1 MKTSPYHVNA
11 ATSAGA
17 VDKPAASFCSSPKNR
32 DIVTPIP
39 QNSVLSSNQPT
50 GLKNF
55 LTEQPFLDVGAS
67 CACHDYSKLGKGSLV
82 RDEHVSRAPGVTG
95 RDRGCPH

>member
-1 MKTSPYHVNA
+1 MKTSPYHVYA

-17 VDKPAASFCSSPKNR
+17 VDKPGVAFAAPAKNSVV
-32 DIVTPIP
+32 VTPNP
-39 QNSVLSSNQPT
+39 QNNVLNSNQPT

-55 LTEQPFLDVGAS
+55 LTEQPFLDVGAR

-82 RDEHVSRAPGVTG
+82 RDEHVSRAREGQRRV
-95 RDRGCPH
+95 

>member
-1 MKTSPYHVNA
+1 MKTREYHVVA

-17 VDKPAASFCSSPKNR
+17 VEKPPAAFASSVKNSV
-32 DIVTPIP
+32 IVTPIP
-39 QNSVLSSNQPT
+39 QNNVLNSSQPT

-55 LTEQPFLDVGAS
+55 LTEQPFLEVGAS

-82 RDEHVSRAPGVTG
+82 RDEHVSRAREGQRRV
-95 RDRGCPH
+95 

>member
-17 VDKPAASFCSSPKNR
+17 VDKPAVAFASSVKNSV
-32 DIVTPIP
+32 IVTPIP
-39 QNSVLSSNQPT
+39 QNNVLNSSQPT

-55 LTEQPFLDVGAS
+55 LTEQPSLDMGAS

-82 RDEHVSRAPGVTG
+82 RDEHVSRAREGQ
-95 RDRGCPH
+95 RGI